1 MPSTVS
7 PAISTDIASVNQN
20 LAETVYTAILER
32 IIRGSLLPGTAL
44 SAVKWAEKLAVSRT
58 PVHEALRMLEI
69 DGLVVNQVGRRA
81 QVAEFT
87 RDDLWEIF
95 EMRALLESRAAELA
109 AGRMDER
116 QLGPLRS
123 LADSLAAREEFEE
136 WIAHWTEFD
145 ERFHGEIAAACG
157 NRRLAQDIRRYRLIH
172 RGFNHVSTDYNS
184 LQSALEEHVEI
195 LDALS
200 ARDPSAARA
209 AMERH
214 IKNWQ
219 RYFVERFQ

>member
-1 MPSTVS
+1 MPTTFDSGIS
-7 PAISTDIASVNQN
+7 RPAASANQN
-20 LAETVYTAILER
+20 LAEAVYAAILER
-32 IIRGSLLPGTAL
+32 IIRGNLKPGTVL

-58 PVHEALRMLEI
+58 PVHEALRMLET
-69 DGLVVNQVGRRA
+69 DGLVVNPAGRRA
-81 QVAEFT
+81 QVADFT

-123 LADSLAAREEFEE
+123 LAESLFAREESEE
-136 WIAHWTEFD
+136 WITHWTEFD
-145 ERFHGEIAAACG
+145 EQFHGEIAEACG

-172 RGFNHVSTDYNS
+172 RGFNHVSTDYGS
-184 LQSALEEHVEI
+184 LQLALAEHIEI

-200 ARDPSAARA
+200 ARDPSAARD
-209 AMERH
+209 AMRRH
-214 IKNWQ
+214 IENWQ
-219 RYFVERFQ
+219 RYFVERFH